1 MGGVPTPH
9 VLSCFFKSREN
20 VPDRER
26 LSGFA
31 AGKAAK
37 RRTESRFAK
46 PRSSIARAACRPD
59 RGKLPACQEVPER
72 EAFLRSF
79 CFCKKNQ
86 KAGAAR
92 CPVFYP
98 AFSKAG
104 EMFPKR
110 NGFILFAST
119 KRTKSSPEGCDPLD
133 SGDGSKLY
141 GKIFFVTFLTFVP
154 KPVYGATHFFGCF
167 EPVRKGCCSADAR
180 PLFFENGML

>member
-1 MGGVPTPH
+1 MVPAADSAALPPGKNACEASLLHAKRDIFVHASRVTVWGGVLT
-9 VLSCFFKSREN
+9 
-20 VPDRER
+20 
-26 LSGFA
+26 
-31 AGKAAK
+31 
-37 RRTESRFAK
+37 
-46 PRSSIARAACRPD
+46 
-59 RGKLPACQEVPER
+59 
-72 EAFLRSF
+72 F
-79 CFCKKNQ
+79 C
-86 KAGAAR
+86 
-92 CPVFYP
+92 P

-154 KPVYGATHFFGCF
+154 KPVYGATRFFGCF
-167 EPVRKGCCSADAR
+167 EPVRKGYCTSDAR